1 MCTRIVYCWSESGQG
16 PINQMKNIHLS
27 NYEVSSLGLA
37 LYVQHLLL
45 GHVSILH
52 LKCYKNGTLDYM
64 VPQSQQLTS

>member
-16 PINQMKNIHLS
+16 PINQVKNINLS

-45 GHVSILH
+45 G
-52 LKCYKNGTLDYM
+52 KCVYTPFKVLQEWYLGLYGTT
-64 VPQSQQLTS
+64 VTAAN